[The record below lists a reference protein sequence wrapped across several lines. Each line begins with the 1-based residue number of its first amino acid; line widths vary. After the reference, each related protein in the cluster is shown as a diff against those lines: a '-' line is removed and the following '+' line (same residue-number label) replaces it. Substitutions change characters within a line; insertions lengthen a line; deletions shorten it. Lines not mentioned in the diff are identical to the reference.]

1 MSNIDV
7 LLTRRSIP
15 GWEMRAGIESFAHH
29 CASALGLASITVAWS
44 GAIAT
49 AAINQHGTL
58 YLTNVRDDARIPR
71 ALFRRYVGFVVH
83 ELLHRK
89 YTDFLSLNHSGGA
102 VLAALHNACEDIW
115 IERRGIRDGLL
126 GNISGLLT
134 ELIGQMVT
142 EAMAQV
148 SDWAD
153 PAQYPFALAV
163 TGRRYAPTVPLAGG
177 LRAIFDQASI
187 RIDACQDSHD
197 TLRVARWVMSQLQT
211 PPKDEDGQGKPS
223 KGKPGQGDGQ
233 PGDKGDDGKPSK
245 ALPSDGQPGD
255 GQPGD
260 DGQPGQGH
268 DDCGQRRCLT
278 ASTKTREVEPTLP
291 VGDALEIAQFSR
303 GRSLKPSSY
312 HLLVR
317 ALNYPAATVTARLR
331 GEIKRLFDNTGRSE
345 FELSRRT
352 GSINVAALPTIS
364 TGNARVFKQ
373 RRDTEGVDSAVVLL
387 IDVSASMAGDNQR
400 AAVPACIALLETLAA
415 AQVEVC
421 VMAFS
426 SFCSVIKPWAM
437 PTRKGVE
444 MLRRLHID
452 GGTKDYPALKL
463 AHEMLLRHPAQRRVC
478 FSLTDG
484 DGDVLESTIQVAAA
498 AALGITTIGVGI
510 RHDVSTVYPQS
521 VRVNTLA
528 DLGGVMFKQLKLA
541 A

>member
-1 MSNIDV
+1 
-7 LLTRRSIP
+7 
-15 GWEMRAGIESFAHH
+15 
-29 CASALGLASITVAWS
+29 
-44 GAIAT
+44 
-49 AAINQHGTL
+49 
-58 YLTNVRDDARIPR
+58 
-71 ALFRRYVGFVVH
+71 
-83 ELLHRK
+83 
-89 YTDFLSLNHSGGA
+89 
-102 VLAALHNACEDIW
+102 
-115 IERRGIRDGLL
+115 
-126 GNISGLLT
+126 
-134 ELIGQMVT
+134 
-142 EAMAQV
+142 MA
-148 SDWAD
+148 
-153 PAQYPFALAV
+153 
-163 TGRRYAPTVPLAGG
+163 
-177 LRAIFDQASI
+177 
-187 RIDACQDSHD
+187 
-197 TLRVARWVMSQLQT
+197 QLQT
-211 PPKDEDGQGKPS
+211 PPKDEGKPEQQGKPE
-223 KGKPGQGDGQ
+223 QGDGQ
-233 PGDKGDDGKPSK
+233 GDEQGDDGQPGDDGKPGDKGDDG
-245 ALPSDGQPGD
+245 QPTQGKGD
-255 GQPGD
+255 GQPSK
-260 DGQPGQGH
+260 GQGE

-278 ASTKTREVEPTLP
+278 ASTNTREVEPTLP
-291 VGDALEIAQFSR
+291 VGDALEVAKFSR

-312 HLLVR
+312 HLLER

-352 GSINVAALPTIS
+352 GSINVSALPSIA

-426 SFCSVIKPWAM
+426 SYCSVIKPWAM

-484 DGDVLESTIQVAAA
+484 DGDVLESTVQVAAA